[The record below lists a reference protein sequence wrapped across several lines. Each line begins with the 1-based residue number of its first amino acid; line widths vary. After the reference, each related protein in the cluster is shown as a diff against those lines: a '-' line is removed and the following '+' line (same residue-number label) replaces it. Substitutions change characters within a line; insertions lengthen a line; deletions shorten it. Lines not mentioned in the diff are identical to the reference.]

1 MDIIEL
7 KKIVKENGVAGAGG
21 AGFPTYAKLDE
32 KIDTIILNCAE
43 CEPLLKVHRQLLQK
57 YVYEIL
63 NTLNIISESLD
74 VKNIIIAVK
83 SVYIKTVEA
92 VTANIDSFENMKLKL
107 LPEIYPSG
115 DEVILIYETTK
126 KVVPAGSIPI
136 EVGVAV
142 LNVET
147 VFNIYN
153 ALNNKPVIYKYL
165 TIAGEVNNA
174 ITVKAP
180 IGISVEELV
189 KFAGGATIE
198 DPIFIMGGPMTGH
211 IVKSYDTINKTSNA
225 ILVMPK
231 THNIVNKRLGS
242 TSTNMKRAMSTCCQC
257 QMCTD
262 LCPRNLLGHPIKPHL
277 FMRAAT
283 SGNTS
288 DINSFLMTMFCSGCG
303 LCEMYS
309 CNQGLSP
316 RSLISEYK
324 DGLKKN
330 GVAIPKNMPLAEVN
344 TMIENRRIPMERLTW
359 HIGLGEYD
367 ILAPLKDEVVKT
379 NIVKIQ
385 LNQNI
390 GIPPIPI
397 VNKNDII
404 YKNQLI
410 AQAVE
415 HKLSLPIH
423 SPISGVIL
431 DINNKYITIKA
442 GCDIHG

>member
-7 KKIVKENGVAGAGG
+7 KKIVRENGVAGAGG
-21 AGFPTYAKLDE
+21 AGFPTYAKLDA
-32 KIDTIILNCAE
+32 KMDTIILNCAE

-63 NTLNIISESLD
+63 NTLNIISESAA
-74 VKNIIIAVK
+74 VSNIIIAVK
-83 SVYIKTVEA
+83 SVYTKTVEA
-92 VTANIDSFENMKLKL
+92 VTANIDSFENMQLKL

-126 KVVPAGSIPI
+126 RVVPPGSIPI

-165 TIAGEVNNA
+165 TIAGEVNNS

-180 IGISVEELV
+180 IGISVEELIE
-189 KFAGGATIE
+189 FAGGTTIE
-198 DPIFIMGGPMTGH
+198 DPIFIMGGPMTGC
-211 IVKSYDTINKTSNA
+211 IVKPYDTINKTSNA

-231 THNIVNKRLGS
+231 THNIVNKRLS
-242 TSTNMKRAMSTCCQC
+242 NTSTNMKRAMSTCCQC

-283 SGNTS
+283 SGNTA
-288 DINSFLMTMFCSGCG
+288 DINAFLMTMFCSGCG

-309 CNQGLSP
+309 CSQGLSP
-316 RSLISEYK
+316 RSLIAEYK

-330 GVAIPKNMPLAEVN
+330 GVAIPKNMPFAEVN

-359 HIGLGEYD
+359 HIGLGKYD
-367 ILAPLKDEVVKT
+367 IPAPLKYEVVKT
-379 NIVKIQ
+379 NIVRIQ

-410 AQAVE
+410 AQAVK

>member
-21 AGFPTYAKLDE
+21 AGFPTYAKLDA

-57 YVYEIL
+57 YIYEIL
-63 NTLNIISESLD
+63 NTLDIISKSTT
-74 VKNIIIAVK
+74 VTNIIIAVK
-83 SVYIKTVEA
+83 AIYTKTVEA
-92 VTANIDSFENMKLKL
+92 VKANIDYFENMELKL
-107 LPEIYPSG
+107 LPDIYPSG
-115 DEVILIYETTK
+115 DEVILIYETIK
-126 KVVPAGSIPI
+126 RVIPPASLPI
-136 EVGVAV
+136 ETGVIV

-147 VFNIYN
+147 VLNIYN

-180 IGISVEELV
+180 IGISVEELIQYI
-189 KFAGGATIE
+189 GGTKIE
-198 DPIFIMGGPMTGH
+198 DPVFIMGGAMTGH
-211 IVKSYDTINKTSNA
+211 IVQPYDTITKTSNA

-231 THNIVNKRLGS
+231 THNIVNKRLS
-242 TSTNMKRAMSTCCQC
+242 NISTNMKRAMSTCCQC

-262 LCPRNLLGHPIKPHL
+262 LCPRNLLGYPIKPHS

-283 SGNTS
+283 SGNTA

-309 CNQGLSP
+309 CIQGLSP
-316 RSLISEYK
+316 RTLISEYK
-324 DGLKKN
+324 EGLKKN
-330 GVAIPKNMPLAEVN
+330 GVSISKDIVSTEVN
-344 TMIENRRIPMERLTW
+344 IMRENRRVPMERLTQ
-359 HIGLGEYD
+359 HIGLSKYD
-367 ILAPLKDEVVKT
+367 IPAPLKDEAVKT
-379 NIVKIQ
+379 KIVKIQ
-385 LNQNI
+385 LNQKT
-390 GIPPIPI
+390 PPLLV
-397 VNKNDII
+397 VNKNDIVHK
-404 YKNQLI
+404 YQLI

-415 HKLSLPIH
+415 AEFSLPIH
-423 SPISGVIL
+423 ASISGKIL

-442 GCDIHG
+442 GCDIDG